1 MPARRH
7 IYPLKSDMVP
17 DAEIRA
23 HEMPQVLSLRTQ
35 LLSAGH
41 SKTLL
46 AKTDLVT
53 LHVPCY
59 GPKGGENGLHAH
71 MEEDHIFVVLQ
82 GELQF
87 RGLDGALPPVGK
99 HRALFLPK
107 GCYYSFANETQDPA
121 IVIRFGASDKAGEG
135 RRLDPNLRPLEGRS
149 HLKQAPRPVPIEGSF
164 FE

>member
-1 MPARRH
+1 MKAN
-7 IYPLKSDMVP
+7 MAP
-17 DAEIRA
+17 DADTRS
-23 HEMPQVLSLRTQ
+23 HEMPQALSLRTQ

-53 LHVPCY
+53 FHVHCY

-71 MEEDHIFVVLQ
+71 VEEDHIFVVLQ

-99 HRALFLPK
+99 HQALFLSK
-107 GCYYSFANETQDPA
+107 GCYYSFANETQEPA
-121 IVIRFGASDKAGEG
+121 IVIRFGASAEKGEG
-135 RRLDPNLRPLEGRS
+135 RRLDPDLKPLEGRS
-149 HLKQAPRPVPIEGSF
+149 HLKQAPKPVLIEGKF